1 VIRTARVV
9 TCSSVLAVALLASA
23 ALAQAQPA
31 KPQTASQFYLAY
43 RAAFDKAAKIE
54 DLYPFLA
61 AKNLKQAQDT
71 PKADRDKMFQV
82 MKLMGSLS
90 DVKVTKE
97 EPTADGGAVLTA
109 EGLGTDLGDETKKV
123 KQTGKI
129 TVIKEGGAWKVGEEN
144 WK

>member
-1 VIRTARVV
+1 MRTARVV
-9 TCSSVLAVALLASA
+9 ACSSALAVLLASA
-23 ALAQAQPA
+23 VLAQAQPA

-43 RAAFDKAAKIE
+43 RAAFDKATKIE

-90 DVKVTKE
+90 GVKVTKE
-97 EPTADGGAVLTA
+97 EHTADGGAILTA
-109 EGLGTDLGDETKKV
+109 EGLGTDLADETKKV
-123 KQTGKI
+123 KQAGKI
-129 TVIKEGGAWKVGEEN
+129 TVIKEGGAWKVGEES

>member
-1 VIRTARVV
+1 MRTARVV
-9 TCSSVLAVALLASA
+9 TCSSALAMALLTSA
-23 ALAQAQPA
+23 VLAQADAA

-43 RAAFDKAAKIE
+43 RAAFDKATKIE

-61 AKNLKQAQDT
+61 ARNLKQAQDT

-90 DVKVTKE
+90 EVKITKE
-97 EPTADGGAVLTA
+97 EHTADGGAILTA
-109 EGLGTDLGDETKKV
+109 EGLGTDLADETKKV
-123 KQTGKI
+123 KQAGKI
-129 TVIKEGGAWKVGEEN
+129 TVIKEGGAWKVGEES